1 MCFFMFVYQSPH
13 LRRAMPTLLRLQ
25 RYYKFFKFANKNG
38 FFEKNSLYRLRHPPT
53 HNRLT
58 TETQPGHLL
67 IIGNKNFHEMEYL
80 FAFARLKEKVLKI
93 TLLGL

>member
-1 MCFFMFVYQSPH
+1 MCFYMSASQRPH
-13 LRRAMPTLLRLQ
+13 FCGCKITTNFSNLQIKMDFLRKIVCIACVI
-25 RYYKFFKFANKNG
+25 
-38 FFEKNSLYRLRHPPT
+38 H
-53 HNRLT
+53 RLT
-58 TETQPGHLL
+58 TETQPRHLL

>member
-1 MCFFMFVYQSPH
+1 MFFKGPH
-13 LRRAMPTLLRLQ
+13 LCGCKGTTNFSNLQ
-25 RYYKFFKFANKNG
+25 IKMD
-38 FFEKNSLYRLRHPPT
+38 FFEKNSLYRLRHPLT
-53 HNRLT
+53 HNRDT
-58 TETQPGHLL
+58 TETQPRHLL